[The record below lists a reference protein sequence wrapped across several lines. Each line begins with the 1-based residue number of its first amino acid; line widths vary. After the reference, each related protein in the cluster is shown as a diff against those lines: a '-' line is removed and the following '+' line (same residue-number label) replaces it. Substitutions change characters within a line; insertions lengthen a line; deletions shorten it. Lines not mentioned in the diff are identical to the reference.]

1 MKKIITLLVL
11 VLTVSISAQSKY
23 EKGMEKAFELWKGN
37 KTTEAAQLFERISKA
52 EKDNWLPSY
61 YAGMI
66 NILESFQIKE
76 EAQLTAKLTKAQEFL
91 DTAKSISPENPEIM
105 ITQALLNVAY
115 IVFDGQK
122 YGMTMSMKNA
132 ALYEKALKLAPNNP
146 RVVLSKAESDMGAAR
161 FFGQSTE
168 PFCNSIKRAI
178 ELGKEEEITEKFY
191 PKFNVQRAEQVL
203 QKCLNKNE

>member
-11 VLTVSISAQSKY
+11 VFAVNVSAQSQY
-23 EKGMEKAFELWKGN
+23 EKGMIKAFELWKTQ

-61 YAGMI
+61 YAATI
-66 NILESFQIKE
+66 EIIESFQIKD
-76 EAQLTAKLTKAQEFL
+76 EATLTTKLTKAQEFL
-91 DTAKSISPENPEIM
+91 DTAKSISPENPEIL
-105 ITQALLNVAY
+105 ITQALLNIAY

-146 RVVLSKAESDMGAAR
+146 RVILSKAESDMGAAR

-168 PFCNSIKRAI
+168 PFCNNIKKAI
-178 ELGKEEEITEKFY
+178 ELGKEEKQIEKFY
-191 PKFNVQRAEQVL
+191 PRFNKERAEEVL
-203 QKCLNKNE
+203 RKCMKS